1 VRPAGSASVTATPV
15 ASLGPAFASVTV
27 KVTFCPWIGLGLLT
41 VFVRLRS
48 ALDTTVVGSLAVSSP
63 LKVSPPPDAEAVL
76 VTLEAA
82 LCATLAVT
90 VMAG

>member
-1 VRPAGSASVTATPV
+1 M
-15 ASLGPAFASVTV
+15 
-27 KVTFCPWIGLGLLT
+27 LT